1 VAPANGKGVNMSWST
16 PASNGSPITGF
27 RVYRGTA
34 ASALNALTTLGNV
47 TSYKDTTTVRGG
59 TYYYAV
65 SAINGIGEGSRSSAS
80 SAVVAK

>member
-1 VAPANGKGVNMSWST
+1 
-16 PASNGSPITGF
+16 
-27 RVYRGTA
+27 
-34 ASALNALTTLGNV
+34 V